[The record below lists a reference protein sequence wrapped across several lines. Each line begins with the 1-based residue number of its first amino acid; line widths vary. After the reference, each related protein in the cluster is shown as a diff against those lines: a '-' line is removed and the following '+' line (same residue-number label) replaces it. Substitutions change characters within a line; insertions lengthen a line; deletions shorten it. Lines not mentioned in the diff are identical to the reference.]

1 MESTLHSSGA
11 KLPPDWA
18 LQVPSDYIDVLK
30 TTVPAVLQQSG
41 IDPSQVVG
49 ISTDFTACTPL
60 PVLADGTPL
69 CELPE
74 FVNNPHAYAKLWKHH
89 SAQPQANR
97 ITELA
102 HARSENW
109 IIR

>member
-30 TTVPAVLQQSG
+30 IAVPAVLRQSG
-41 IDPSQVVG
+41 IDPKQVIG

-69 CELPE
+69 CELPD

-97 ITELA
+97 ITDLA
-102 HARSENW
+102 HQRGENW
-109 IIR
+109 IVR